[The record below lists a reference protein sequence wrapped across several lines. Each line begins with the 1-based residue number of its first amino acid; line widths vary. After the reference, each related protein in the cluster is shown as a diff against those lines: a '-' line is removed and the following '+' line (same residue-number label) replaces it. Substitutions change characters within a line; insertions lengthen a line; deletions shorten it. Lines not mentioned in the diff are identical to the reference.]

1 VKGGMAGVTMMEVNI
16 FVHVQ
21 GNTTVEKVDVETLT
35 LFEVESGV

>member
-1 VKGGMAGVTMMEVNI
+1 MAGVTTIEANI
-16 FVHVQ
+16 FIHVQ